1 MNKKIK
7 VLIFGLPLI
16 VIALVGNFLKNST
29 PYWNALPSEGLISG
43 DYYRVEKSS
52 PNGKKAVLEGVINNG
67 KIVRVEYN
75 EISGE
80 NSSSRYYQGISKRLS
95 EYNFHMAEEEGVSW
109 AEVIIDI
116 ERQIIEKQSLSG
128 EFDIIAGCTHSVEN
142 SMLPLLKEL
151 EGGIKSPPHKKYYGI
166 TKNFGGGIYGNLQVI
181 LENNKIISCRYD
193 ELLASDKKDI
203 LYKDLKEF
211 YRQSKY
217 NSVEYSDFSGTGFN
231 VQMDELNNKVVS
243 TQNLLDI
250 EGLPS
255 TIESDDGYKKRNP
268 AWDNYIILARIL
280 SKEIDREEGYDTA
293 ERSN

>member
-29 PYWNALPSEGLISG
+29 PYWNALPSVGLISG

-67 KIVRVEYN
+67 KIIKVEYN
-75 EISGE
+75 EISGD

-95 EYNFHMAEEEGVSW
+95 EYNFHMAEEDGVSW

-116 ERQIIEKQSLSG
+116 EKQIIEKQSLSRDL
-128 EFDIIAGCTHSVEN
+128 DILAGCTHSVEN
-142 SMLPLLKEL
+142 SMLPLLKDL
-151 EGGIKSPPHKKYYGI
+151 EGSIKSPSHKKYYGL
-166 TKNFGGGIYGNLQVI
+166 TKNFGGGIFGNLQIVI
-181 LENNKIISCRYD
+181 ENKKIISCRYD
-193 ELLASDKKDI
+193 ELLAPNKKDI
-203 LYKDLKEF
+203 LYKDLKKF

-217 NSVEYSDFSGTGFN
+217 NSVEYADFSGTGFN
-231 VQMDELNNKVVS
+231 VQMDELNKRVVS

-255 TIESDDGYKKRNP
+255 TADSDDGYKKKNP
-268 AWDNYIILARIL
+268 AWDNYLILAKLIT
-280 SKEIDREEGYDTA
+280 KEINR
-293 ERSN
+293 